1 MSAVWDFADF
11 DDHEHVH
18 MFRDRASGLTAVI
31 AVHSTHLGPGAGG
44 VRYWHYPQR
53 AAAITDALRLSRGM
67 SYKNAMA
74 GLPMGG
80 GKGVIL
86 ADENGAKT
94 PELLAA
100 FGRAV
105 DSLGGAY
112 VTAEDVGI
120 TDSDMVEISKQTK
133 HVSGL
138 PVASGADAGGDP
150 GPFTALGVY
159 LGIKA
164 AIREGLNT
172 DSAKDVR
179 IAIQGVG
186 SVGGG
191 VARRLAAEG
200 AKLTLA
206 DVNLARAKALA
217 EELGAELADSAAI
230 MEIEADVLSPNAL
243 GAILTEAS
251 IEKLRVPIIAG
262 GANNQLATAAD
273 GKRVHDRG
281 IVYAPDY
288 VINAGGIINVALE
301 YLGQGSREEVESR
314 IRQIPGRLAEIWAE
328 SKASGTPA
336 SVVADRM
343 AQKLIGRG

>member
-1 MSAVWDFADF
+1 MTAVWDFPDF
-11 DDHEHVH
+11 DDHEHVTC
-18 MFRDRASGLTAVI
+18 FRDAASGLTAVI

-44 VRYWHYPQR
+44 VRFWHYADR
-53 AAAITDALRLSRGM
+53 AAAVTDALRLSRGM

-86 ADENGAKT
+86 AAPGQAKT
-94 PELLAA
+94 PAMLAA

-105 DSLGGAY
+105 ERLGGAY
-112 VTAEDVGI
+112 VTAEDVGM
-120 TDSDMVEISKQTK
+120 TDADMVAIAQQTR

-138 PVASGADAGGDP
+138 PVASGAAGGDP
-150 GPFTALGVY
+150 GPLTALGVY

-164 AIREGLNT
+164 AIQHHLGT
-172 DSAKDVR
+172 DSAAGVR

-191 VARRLAAEG
+191 VARRLASEG

-206 DVNLARAKALA
+206 DVHLGRAKALA
-217 EELGAELADSAAI
+217 DELGADLADSAAI
-230 MEIEADVLSPNAL
+230 MEVDADVFSPNAL
-243 GAILTEAS
+243 GAILTEES
-251 IEKLRVPIIAG
+251 IARLKTPIIAG

-273 GKRVHDRG
+273 GQRVHDRG
-281 IVYAPDY
+281 ITYAPDY

-301 YLGQGSREEVESR
+301 YLGQGSREEVEGR
-314 IRQIPGRLAEIWAE
+314 IHQIPARLANIWAE

>member
-18 MFRDRASGLTAVI
+18 MFRDRASGLTAVV

-86 ADENGAKT
+86 ADEGGVKT

-105 DSLGGAY
+105 ESLGGAY
-112 VTAEDVGI
+112 ITAEDVGI
-120 TDSDMVEISKQTK
+120 TDVDMVEIAKHTK
-133 HVSGL
+133 YVSGL
-138 PVASGADAGGDP
+138 PVANGAAVGGNP
-150 GPFTALGVY
+150 GPYTALGVY
-159 LGIKA
+159 LGVKA
-164 AIREGLNT
+164 AIRNGLGT

-217 EELGAELADSAAI
+217 DELGADLADSGAI

-243 GAILTEAS
+243 GAILTEQS
-251 IEKLRVPIIAG
+251 IEKLRVSVVAG

-273 GKRVHDRG
+273 GQRIHDRG
-281 IVYAPDY
+281 ITYAPDY
-288 VINAGGIINVALE
+288 VINAGGILNVALE

-314 IRQIPGRLAEIWAE
+314 IHLIPGRLAEIWAE

-336 SVVADRM
+336 SSVADRM